1 MYFRWSSLVFRGLGG
16 TANKLKRTY
25 EGSRLGLVGSRLI
38 DFATFMIVFFS
49 ERFYRVSDVAVFM
62 VLIDIGTTL
71 DCSSGLYCWYA
82 AFVVLSLY
90 SFGTWK
96 SLTSLSICF
105 VC

>member
-16 TANKLKRTY
+16 TANKLKKTY
-25 EGSRLGLVGSRLI
+25 EGSSLGLVGSRLI
-38 DFATFMIVFFS
+38 DFTTFMIVFFS
-49 ERFYRVSDVAVFM
+49 ECFYRVSDVAVFM

-71 DCSSGLYCWYA
+71 DCSIGLYCWYT

>member
-16 TANKLKRTY
+16 TANKLKKTY
-25 EGSRLGLVGSRLI
+25 EGSSLGLVGSRLI
-38 DFATFMIVFFS
+38 DFTTFMIVFFS
-49 ERFYRVSDVAVFM
+49 ECFYRVSDVAVFM

-71 DCSSGLYCWYA
+71 DCSIA

>member
-16 TANKLKRTY
+16 TANKLKKTY
-25 EGSRLGLVGSRLI
+25 EVSSLGLVGSRLI
-38 DFATFMIVFFS
+38 DFTTFMIVFFS
-49 ERFYRVSDVAVFM
+49 ECFYSVSDVSLFM
-62 VLIDIGTTL
+62 VLIDIGTTF
-71 DCSSGLYCWYA
+71 DCSIGLYCWYT